1 MSDLPITCLVAYKL
15 ICKGNKSGYRCMSRM
30 PSTQIAFV
38 NFFSEVNVS
47 DRPLESVVEMF
58 WG

>member
-1 MSDLPITCLVAYKL
+1 MITCLAAYKL
-15 ICKGNKSGYRCMSRM
+15 ICKGNKSGYRCMSHM